1 MSIIYSIPNVNN
13 KDEGFRNTLPHGRRN
28 GEIMDKKFF
37 KLTNRYFRLALTGML
52 MALYIICCAF
62 SIPVPGGHLYLNDV
76 VICVA
81 GIILDPIS
89 AFMVGGVGALLGDL
103 FFYPPSALVSLFV
116 HGMQAVAISV
126 ISHYIMKRRPVIASG
141 IGVTVGGIIMVAG
154 YTLGKIYIY
163 GPGVYGS
170 DEAALAS
177 AIAKLPYETLQAVL
191 GMVLGMLLCWKYHL
205 ARHRDAVK

>member
-1 MSIIYSIPNVNN
+1 MSSKKMTLVKTYAARAAETETALNTDSSI
-13 KDEGFRNTLPHGRRN
+13 K
-28 GEIMDKKFF
+28 
-37 KLTNRYFRLALTGML
+37 RYFKVNFTARRMALCGML
-52 MALYIICCAF
+52 MALYIVCCAF

-103 FFYPPSALVSLFV
+103 FFYPASMFVSLAV
-116 HGMQAVAISV
+116 HGLQAIVISV
-126 ISHYIMKRRPVIASG
+126 FSHYVMKKHPVIASG

-170 DEAALAS
+170 SEAALAS
-177 AIAKLPYETLQAVL
+177 AISKLPYEILQAAL
-191 GMVLGMLLCWKYHL
+191 GIVLGMLLCWKYHL
-205 ARHRDAVK
+205 TRYRSVKK

>member
-1 MSIIYSIPNVNN
+1 MNQFFAKIV
-13 KDEGFRNTLPHGRRN
+13 KRR
-28 GEIMDKKFF
+28 
-37 KLTNRYFRLALTGML
+37 FRLALTGML

-89 AFMVGGVGALLGDL
+89 AFMVGGAGALLGDL
-103 FFYPPSALVSLFV
+103 IFYPPSALVSLVV
-116 HGMQAVAISV
+116 HGAQAVVISV
-126 ISHYIMKRRPVIASG
+126 FSHYIMKKHPVISSG
-141 IGVTVGGIIMVAG
+141 VGVTLGGIIMVAG

-163 GPGVYGS
+163 GPAVYGS
-170 DEAALAS
+170 SEAALAS
-177 AIAKLPYETLQAVL
+177 AIAKLPYEVLQAVL